1 MWTALPDMMVPRQD
15 QSLAMVQ
22 GRLLVID
29 GYLWET
35 TIKVVVLDMSSNTWQ
50 VVGQISTSRSALFSG
65 LVTFNSCVEEVREGL
80 RW

>member
-50 VVGQISTSRSALFSG
+50 VAGEISTTGLDLAVFARVFS
-65 LVTFNSCVEEVREGL
+65 
-80 RW
+80 